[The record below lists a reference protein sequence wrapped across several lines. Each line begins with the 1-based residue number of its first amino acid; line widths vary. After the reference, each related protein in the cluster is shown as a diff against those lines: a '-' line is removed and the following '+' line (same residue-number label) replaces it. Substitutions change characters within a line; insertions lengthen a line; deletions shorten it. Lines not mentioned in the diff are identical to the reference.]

1 MSNPDS
7 TTTTIQE
14 ALAAEL
20 KDALRAGD
28 QNRKDVIRSIETEV
42 ARAKA
47 EPGFTGEVDDTL
59 YEQIIASYVKKMD
72 KAQTEYKELGERGAA
87 MAAKLGFET
96 EYLSQWLPTRLDE
109 AATQALVDAAIAELD
124 VDDPKRAGQVVGH
137 LMKSRAGELDGAL
150 VNRLVREA
158 LEE

>member
-1 MSNPDS
+1 MSSPTSADQ
-7 TTTTIQE
+7 TIQE

-28 QNRKDVIRSIETEV
+28 QDRKDVIRSIETEV

-47 EPGFTGEVDDTL
+47 EPGFDGEVNDSL
-59 YEQIIASYVKKMD
+59 YERVITAYVKKMD
-72 KAQTEYKELGERGAA
+72 KARTEYEELGERGAG

-96 EYLSQWLPTRLDE
+96 EYLSQWLPQRLDE
-109 AATQALVDAAIAELD
+109 AATQNLVDEAIVELG
-124 VDDPKRAGQVVGH
+124 VDDPKRAGQVVGQ
-137 LMKSRAGELDGAL
+137 LMKSHAGELDGAL

-158 LEE
+158 LGE